1 MSFLSSAAGP
11 QRQRRVSAVPATRK
25 SLLRFSSLF
34 LLCLLSLSSVSAQD
48 TEADP
53 TAEPT
58 FKYVTSTMLS
68 QVVVIFLIA
77 VTAAVGVSC
86 LSNIDVPE
94 IYSNRPL
101 DINKEY

>member
-1 MSFLSSAAGP
+1 MFLSSAAGL
-11 QRQRRVSAVPATRK
+11 QRPRRVSAAPATRT
-25 SLLRFSSLF
+25 SLRFSSLF
-34 LLCLLSLSSVSAQD
+34 LLCLLSLYSVSAQD
-48 TEADP
+48 TETDT

-77 VTAAVGVSC
+77 VTAIVGISC